1 MMFGSGPFKNLLP
14 GNYVFRRSGGY
25 RRAKPW
31 DANYHVVSD
40 YLHAVPP
47 SVVLELLDEIERLT
61 CGLASWRERH
71 EEALRPRG
79 PTHKQE
85 RVE

>member
-1 MMFGSGPFKNLLP
+1 VSHEDRAEL
-14 GNYVFRRSGGY
+14 RRLTE
-25 RRAKPW
+25 RAAKTEAAYTWCDEW